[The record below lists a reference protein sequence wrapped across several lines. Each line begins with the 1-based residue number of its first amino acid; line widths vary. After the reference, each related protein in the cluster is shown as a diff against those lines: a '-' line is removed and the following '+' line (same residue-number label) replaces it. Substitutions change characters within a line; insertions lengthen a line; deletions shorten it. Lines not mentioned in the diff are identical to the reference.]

1 MEGTRR
7 GELAPFLGVYLDPFG
22 TNVCVK
28 HLQEGSH
35 TLSWDPLTPYL
46 VPQGFSRWRKPV
58 EADFPGAEGTGI
70 GIQRCTQAAFW
81 GLGDLA
87 QASHRGDT
95 IHQLC
100 RQERSHQRQSCPLG
114 ERRTCAS
121 LSTALPCCDKSII
134 YVIDPLDDSFPC
146 PATGSTTH
154 HSWQVLPVPY
164 FYGFSLKFPRIKE
177 LRIPSVSST
186 EGDDPPSPRPLTI
199 PTRASRGGP
208 KSTSRSWRN
217 LAAAF
222 WARMELRAPHRGG
235 LVRGGGPTAP
245 AATVTA
251 WLPAPT
257 WVGDGHRGLRVA
269 ADLGA
274 VLGVEEV
281 DGKLLELAAV
291 EEGVYLCQ
299 LQQGHLHLLSG
310 LPRLEDQFT
319 LREDVVLEEKE
330 EVCPR

>member
-1 MEGTRR
+1 MKLISLELRARASGFSGALRRPFGDWGTWPRPVIEGTPSTSSADKKDHISASP
-7 GELAPFLGVYLDPFG
+7 APW
-22 TNVCVK
+22 VK
-28 HLQEGSH
+28 GGR
-35 TLSWDPLTPYL
+35 
-46 VPQGFSRWRKPV
+46 VP
-58 EADFPGAEGTGI
+58 
-70 GIQRCTQAAFW
+70 
-81 GLGDLA
+81 
-87 QASHRGDT
+87 
-95 IHQLC
+95 
-100 RQERSHQRQSCPLG
+100 
-114 ERRTCAS
+114 
-121 LSTALPCCDKSII
+121 LSTAPPCCDKSII

-177 LRIPSVSST
+177 LRIPSISFT

-281 DGKLLELAAV
+281 DGKLLELAVV